1 MDDRLGPRSLSYSY
15 GTQCVPQSE
24 VLAPSLH
31 VPCTPAVMNT
41 KHKGSSVCL
50 LQAAAFFHMKITH
63 IPVDE
68 VTRKVD
74 VKAMKRAIS
83 SKTCMVSTG
92 ITLLFLVFP
101 SLSSCTWSFCH
112 QSAIPDLGIMH
123 LFLVSVI
130 HLFLVFLSSHSYSCP
145 FCHHT
150 AVLGLSVITQLFLAF
165 LLLHSYSLL
174 FCYHTAIPGL
184 SVITQ
189 LFLAFLSSRSCSLP
203 FCLHTAIPGLSV
215 ITQLFLAFLSSH
227 SCSWSLCHHASVPS
241 FSVITQLFLAFL
253 SSLTTPGL
261 SDTT

>member
-112 QSAIPDLGIMH
+112 QSAIPDLLGIMH

-189 LFLAFLSSRSCSLP
+189 LFLAFLSS
-203 FCLHTAIPGLSV
+203 
-215 ITQLFLAFLSSH
+215 H